1 MKNEKPT
8 MSSFWL
14 VSWSCMLAMGWLLPN
29 HYYPWLSFHSD
40 AWVAL
45 SAALA
50 SFAVIWRSRQPVAWH
65 RITILVALL
74 LCIPWLQHVFGVMP
88 ILGNAWISSA
98 YLLGLLLAIL
108 TGAQWEARSPAQF
121 GDGLFLAIGVA
132 ALVSVSLQLQQML
145 QFVGVSSVSSVGS
158 QLQQSLQLDGLGLWT
173 MGSDTDRPH
182 ANLGQP
188 NQLATLLLWG
198 LLAAAWGHIRK
209 RVGVTITLLMMLFFL
224 FGIALTGSRTAWIGV
239 VLLIGAVWWWRE
251 LWANS
256 RWPWVATG
264 LGLYFA
270 VCVVGSAWLRQ
281 ILLDQSQMD
290 VEHLIR
296 LNSEIRPLAWSV
308 FLDAAW
314 QRPWFGY
321 GWNQSALAQMAVAN
335 EHPSLHVVFTYGHNL
350 FLDLVLWCGIPLG
363 LLISVSLVWW
373 FWKRLRAVQ
382 SAENAVLVLVLLVVA
397 NHAMFEL
404 PLYYAYFLLPT
415 GLVMGALNT
424 RLGVQPI
431 LLMGRRASLTLW
443 FAATTLLALIIR
455 DYTRVEP
462 SYQTLRLEW
471 SRIKMTLPV
480 GPPDVLLLTQW
491 HDYIKYARIEPTP
504 GLSVAELDWMRN
516 VTALYPNPILMHK
529 LAITLGLNQRP
540 DEARLWLKT
549 LCKVA
554 PDSECLIAEK
564 LWARQSLKYS
574 EIAAIP
580 WPVKTAD

>member
-1 MKNEKPT
+1 MKNVKPI

-14 VSWSCMLAMGWLLPN
+14 ASWSCMLALGWLLPN

-45 SAALA
+45 SMSLA
-50 SFAVIWRSRQPVAWH
+50 SVAVIWRSHQPLAWH
-65 RITILVALL
+65 RFTILVALL
-74 LCIPWLQHVFGVMP
+74 MCLPWLQHVFGVLP
-88 ILGNAWISSA
+88 ILGNAWTSSA

-108 TGAQWEARSPAQF
+108 TGAQWEARSPAQL
-121 GDGLFLAIGVA
+121 GDGLFLAIGIA
-132 ALVSVSLQLQQML
+132 ALVSVSLQLQQVL
-145 QFVGVSSVSSVGS
+145 QLVGMSSVSSVGS

-173 MGSDTDRPH
+173 MGSDTNRPH

-198 LLAAAWGHIRK
+198 LLAAAWGYIRK
-209 RVGVTITLLMMLFFL
+209 RVDGTITLIMMFFLL
-224 FGIALTGSRTAWIGV
+224 FGIALTGSRAAWIGV
-239 VLLIGAVWWWRE
+239 ILLVGAAWWWRD

-264 LGLYFA
+264 LGLYFV
-270 VCVVGSAWLRQ
+270 VCVLSTDWLRQ
-281 ILLDQSQMD
+281 ISLNQSQTD
-290 VEHLIR
+290 VDHLIR
-296 LNSEIRPLAWSV
+296 LSSEIRPLAWSIL
-308 FLDAAW
+308 LDAVW
-314 QRPWFGY
+314 QKPWLGY
-321 GWNQSALAQMAVAN
+321 GWNQSALAQMAMAN
-335 EHPSLHVVFTYGHNL
+335 DHPPLHVVFTYGHNL

-363 LLISVSLVWW
+363 LLISFSLVWW
-373 FWKRLRAVQ
+373 FWKRFRAVQ
-382 SAENAVLVLVLLVVA
+382 SAENAVLLLVLLVVA

-431 LLMGRRASLTLW
+431 LLMGRRASLALW
-443 FAATTLLALIIR
+443 FVATTLLALIIR

-491 HDYIKYARIEPTP
+491 HDYIKYARIEPTV
-504 GLSVAELDWMRN
+504 GLSAAELDWMRN

-564 LWARQSLKYS
+564 LWARQSLKYPGV
-574 EIAAIP
+574 AAIP
-580 WPVKTAD
+580 WPVKTTD

>member
-1 MKNEKPT
+1 
-8 MSSFWL
+8 
-14 VSWSCMLAMGWLLPN
+14 MLALGWLLPN

-45 SAALA
+45 SASLA
-50 SFAVIWRSRQPVAWH
+50 SFAVIWRARQPIAWH

-74 LCIPWLQHVFGVMP
+74 LCLIWLQHFLGLIP
-88 ILGNAWISSA
+88 IMGSAWISSA
-98 YLLGLLLAIL
+98 YLIGLLLAML
-108 TGAQWEARSPAQF
+108 TGAHWEARSPAQL
-121 GDGLFLAIGVA
+121 GDGLFLAIGIA
-132 ALVSVSLQLQQML
+132 ALVSVSLQMQQML
-145 QFVGVSSVSSVGS
+145 QLVGLTSVSSLGP
-158 QLQQSLQLDGLGLWT
+158 QLQQSLQLDGLGLWI
-173 MGSDTDRPH
+173 MGSNTDRPH

-198 LLAAAWGHIRK
+198 VLAAVWGLIR
-209 RVGVTITLLMMLFFL
+209 RRIGATIALLMMLFL
-224 FGIALTGSRTAWIGV
+224 LLGIALTSSRTAWIGV
-239 VLLIGAVWWWRE
+239 ALLVGAAWWWRQ
-251 LWANS
+251 LWRNA

-264 LGLYFA
+264 LGLYFV
-270 VCVVGSAWLRQ
+270 VCVVGVNWMRQ
-281 ILLDQSQMD
+281 IWLGASQMD
-290 VEHLIR
+290 IDHLIR
-296 LNSEIRPLAWSV
+296 LSGEIRPLAWKA

-314 QRPWFGY
+314 LRPWFGY
-321 GWNQSALAQMAVAN
+321 GWNQAALAQMAVAS
-335 EHPSLHVVFTYGHNL
+335 EHPPLHVVFTYGHTL
-350 FLDLVLWCGIPLG
+350 FHDLVLWCGISLG
-363 LLISVSLVWW
+363 LLISGSLVWW

-382 SAENAVLVLVLLVVA
+382 SAENVVLLLVLLVVA

-424 RLGVQPI
+424 RLGVQPM
-431 LLMGRRASLTLW
+431 LLMGRRATLALW
-443 FAATTLLALIIR
+443 FATATLLALVIR

-471 SRIKMTLPV
+471 SRIKITIPV

-491 HDYIKYARIEPTP
+491 HDYIKYARIEPTA
-504 GLSVAELDWMRN
+504 GLNAAELDWMRN
-516 VTALYPNPILMHK
+516 VTGLYPNPILMHK
-529 LAITLGLNQRP
+529 LAITLALNQRP

-564 LWARQSLKYS
+564 LWARQSLKHP

-580 WPVKTAD
+580 WPVKMAVQ